1 MPWSVEARLALPL
14 RREPRRV
21 ASTDTNT
28 KPLGGA
34 EPVLRDGY
42 AEALTDA
49 RARTL
54 ALVAPVTEDDLDRVH
69 SPLMSP
75 LVWDLGHVAAFED
88 LWLCVRAGGLQPL
101 RPDLMAVYDAS
112 ETPRAERGDIPYL
125 RRDDALEYMAAVR
138 ERALA
143 VLADADLSPGSDR
156 LNANGFVWDLLIQH
170 EHQHNE
176 TMLQTLQIAE
186 PGVFDPVAVAGS
198 LVAGAA
204 PGEGGLIPAK
214 IPPPSARDAAEPA
227 LFAAGAVEI
236 GDPGRAFAY
245 DNEQPRHAVELGAFA
260 IDRAPV
266 TNGEYTEFVADGG
279 YEQREL
285 WTDDGWAWR
294 EAEAADRPL
303 YWTAGGLERRFD
315 RVEPLDPRL
324 PVMHVSCFEAEAYA
338 RWAGGRLPTEHE
350 WEHAAITLDRD
361 RRGNLDQLDF
371 GPGPAGP
378 FVGDCWEW
386 TASELRGYPGFRA
399 FPYPEY
405 SEVFYDS
412 GYRVLRGAS
421 WATRPSVARATF
433 RNWDRPQRRQIF
445 SGFRCAYDSE
455 GAE

>member
-1 MPWSVEARLALPL
+1 M
-14 RREPRRV
+14 

-34 EPVLRDGY
+34 EPVLREGY
-42 AEALTDA
+42 AEALAEA
-49 RARTL
+49 RERTL
-54 ALVAPVTEDDLDRVH
+54 ALVAPVSQEDLDRVH

-75 LVWDLGHVAAFED
+75 LVWDLGHIAAFED
-88 LWLCVRAGGLQPL
+88 LWLCIRAGGLEPL

-125 RRDDALEYMAAVR
+125 RRDDALEYMEQVR

-143 VLADADLSPGSDR
+143 VLASADLSPDSDR

-176 TMLQTLQIAE
+176 TMLQTLQLAA
-186 PGVFDPVAVAGS
+186 PGTFDPAVVAGS
-198 LVAGAA
+198 
-204 PGEGGLIPAK
+204 
-214 IPPPSARDAAEPA
+214 R
-227 LFAAGAVEI
+227 AAGATAAAGGPAAVGASPESARNGSASDASPLILGGGTFEI
-236 GDPGRAFAY
+236 GDAGQGFAY
-245 DNEQPRHAVELGAFA
+245 DNERPRHAVELTAFA

-266 TNGEYTEFVADGG
+266 TNGEYAEFVADGA

-285 WTDDGWAWR
+285 WTEAGWRWR
-294 EAEAADRPL
+294 ESEQAGRPL
-303 YWTAGGLERRFD
+303 YWTADGRERRFD
-315 RVEPLDPRL
+315 RIKPCDQTR

-338 RWAGGRLPTEHE
+338 RWAGGRLPTEAE
-350 WEHAAITLDRD
+350 WETAATLLDGD

-371 GPGPAGP
+371 GPGAAGP

-386 TASELRGYPGFRA
+386 TASEFTGYPGFRA

-405 SEVFYDS
+405 SEVFFHS

-433 RNWDRPQRRQIF
+433 RNWDHPQRRQIF
-445 SGFRCAYDSE
+445 SGFRCAYDVEGSE
-455 GAE
+455 